1 MWHTSRGDRTLC
13 NDEAFLVRTSIESL
27 IDTLLLHVDEEIQNE
42 EIGADARIDCELGIV
57 AYDSLTI
64 SQRIALLHD
73 VATYLLTDTD
83 KVLALSAELEAAVA
97 AIFVEIRDQVAI
109 EINFPSIDDNQIGPT
124 WRTLVRAAYVSAFA
138 DAIGDHYQSSDSG
151 ELPPSSQNLP
161 SPQSRDIGQWEFLIE
176 SLSDAILWDR
186 DFEMADSFL
195 DDDPDVSQHRQRL
208 LGIDDEYF
216 TSIAHDPRPDE
227 VYRLVSR
234 TREIVRAKPR

>member
-1 MWHTSRGDRTLC
+1 MWHTSQGDRTLR
-13 NDEAFLVRTSIESL
+13 NDEAFLVRMSIESL
-27 IDTLLLHVDEEIQNE
+27 INTLLVHVDEEIQNE
-42 EIGADARIDCELGIV
+42 AVGADTRIDCESGIT

-64 SQRIALLHD
+64 SQRIAVLHD
-73 VATYLLTDTD
+73 VAMYLLTDTD

-109 EINFPSIDDNQIGPT
+109 EIDFPSFDGCRNPS
-124 WRTLVRAAYVSAFA
+124 WRTLVRAAYGSLFA
-138 DAIGDHYQSSDSG
+138 DIKSVP
-151 ELPPSSQNLP
+151 L
-161 SPQSRDIGQWEFLIE
+161 PQSRDIRQWEHLIE

-195 DDDPDVSQHRQRL
+195 DDDPGVSHHRQRL

-227 VYRLVSR
+227 VYGLVSR
-234 TREIVRAKPR
+234 TRDIVRAKPR